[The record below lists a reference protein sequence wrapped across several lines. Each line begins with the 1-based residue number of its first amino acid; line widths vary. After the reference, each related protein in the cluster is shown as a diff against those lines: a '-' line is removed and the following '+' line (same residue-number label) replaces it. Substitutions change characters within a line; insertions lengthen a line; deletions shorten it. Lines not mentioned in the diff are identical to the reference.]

1 MPFLIRSLLFNVKK
15 KYLILMLLKIKLG
28 LVLLLLVSQLPAQ
41 DLKGLLPADNEIA
54 GWKMADQPAIYE
66 GDNLFELIDGGADLY
81 LEYGFARVIS
91 AHYSDPMLT
100 SLQAEIYEMKNPE
113 SAYGIFGITRLG
125 SDWLYHPGNLAA
137 LEDSYISLWK
147 GRYFVTISY
156 TSGSNYRQDVL
167 TEFATVIAAK
177 IPDEGDCPAIVEK
190 FRGLSLD
197 NKPVFLEGNLAL
209 SNFYYFDY
217 KNIFQISEAA
227 AGSGQNFHWIIIT
240 YPDSAKAMSV
250 VTDANQKMA
259 ANKRFSDVAMAFQG
273 FSCRDNKGNAILV
286 RQIGNYIAILVGLDP
301 EIQLVPL
308 MDSIS
313 SKIENERQD

>member
-1 MPFLIRSLLFNVKK
+1 VPIFIRSLLFNIRK

-28 LVLLLLVSQLPAQ
+28 LVLLMLVSQLPAQ
-41 DLKGLLPADNEIA
+41 DIKGLLPADNMVV
-54 GWKMADQPAIYE
+54 GWKMAEEPGIYE

-81 LEYGFARVIS
+81 MEYGFARVIS

-100 SLQAEIYEMKNPE
+100 SLQAEIYEMENPE
-113 SAYGIFGITRLG
+113 SAYGIFSITRIG
-125 SDWLYHPGNLAA
+125 SEWVYHPGNLAA

-147 GRYFVTISY
+147 GRYFVTVSY

-167 TEFATVIAAK
+167 TEFASAIAAK
-177 IPDEGDCPAIVEK
+177 IPDEGDCPAIVDK
-190 FRGLSLD
+190 FRELSLD
-197 NKPVFLEGNLAL
+197 NRPVFLEGNLAL

-217 KNIFQISEAA
+217 KNIFQLSEAA
-227 AGSGQNFHWIIIT
+227 AGSGDNYHWIIIN

-250 VTDANQKMA
+250 VTEVNLKMA
-259 ANKRFSDVAMAFQG
+259 NNKRFSDVAMAFQG

-286 RQIGNYIAILVGLDP
+286 RQVGHYIAILVGLDP
-301 EIQLVPL
+301 QIQLVPV

-313 SKIENERQD
+313 SKIENEKQD